1 MLILIIKIYIFNYT
15 GQQLIKLFLKG
26 VVETEHDLELHVYK
40 YFGNKIV
47 LFNDL

>member
-26 VVETEHDLELHVYK
+26 VVETEHDLELYK